1 MESLRK
7 RVRDANL
14 KVFERKKFDDYEQNP
29 SIFDACRQQE
39 IDETLRSIAGDRLL
53 DIGCGTG
60 NVLRRAKKHFRV
72 CCGMDLS
79 SSFMRE
85 LRRRE
90 PALRLAVAE
99 AEWLP
104 YRSESFDAVS
114 MYALLHHLV
123 DYRTALREAH
133 RVLKPGGALYIDHD
147 PNYFFGRFYHIY
159 YRLRYL
165 GRPGFGDEDTEA
177 SEWHHT
183 RSGGLNP
190 QRISEYLSRLG
201 FREVQ
206 IRYRITTNPSLPP
219 AFKLVR
225 SIMRALVRLYPFK
238 SLHTH
243 FCVLARK

>member
-14 KVFERKKFDDYEQNP
+14 KVFERKKFEDYEQNP
-29 SIFDACRQQE
+29 SIFDASRQQE
-39 IDETLRSIAGDRLL
+39 IDEILRRLGGERL
-53 DIGCGTG
+53 VDIGCGTG
-60 NVLRRAKKHFRV
+60 NVLRLAKKYFRV

-79 SSFMRE
+79 SNFMRE

-90 PALRLAVAE
+90 GTLHLGVGE

-165 GRPGFGDEDTEA
+165 GRPGFGDNDTEA

-190 QRISEYLSRLG
+190 MRISEYLTGLG
-201 FREVQ
+201 FRDVQ
-206 IRYRITTNPSLPP
+206 VRFRITTNPALPR
-219 AFKLVR
+219 AFKLAR
-225 SIMRALVRLYPFK
+225 TMMRALTRIYPFK
-238 SLHTH
+238 SLYTH
-243 FCVLARK
+243 FCIIARK